1 MLLLDYIRHRMFLKH
16 PMSLFA
22 KGNKHTAF
30 AQEEQLLA
38 YLTFLLFKIL
48 MNKELQLL
56 VAFYQISDVFGKIQ
70 FLYIPILDLGSLF
83 ANSLR
88 R

>member
-30 AQEEQLLA
+30 AQEEILLA

-48 MNKELQLL
+48 LNKELQLL
-56 VAFYQISDVFGKIQ
+56 VAFLSDIGCFWKNPMSLYSFSRFG
-70 FLYIPILDLGSLF
+70 FF
-83 ANSLR
+83 VC
-88 R
+88 